1 MGPVPTSLF
10 AVRHDFARLNLTDW
24 ASAPEEYRVAARLG
38 SGALRADSI
47 LTAVAAILAVISLA
61 SVAASQALG
70 LWWADA
76 IAALI
81 VGVIVL
87 REGWSSLNLATRSR
101 FGH

>member
-1 MGPVPTSLF
+1 L
-10 AVRHDFARLNLTDW
+10 L
-24 ASAPEEYRVAARLG
+24 ASAIVLPPLAIAKYRVAARLG

-47 LTAVAAILAVISLA
+47 LTAVAAVLAVISLA
-61 SVAASQALG
+61 SLAASQALG

-87 REGWSSLNLATRSR
+87 REGWSSLGLAATS
-101 FGH
+101 